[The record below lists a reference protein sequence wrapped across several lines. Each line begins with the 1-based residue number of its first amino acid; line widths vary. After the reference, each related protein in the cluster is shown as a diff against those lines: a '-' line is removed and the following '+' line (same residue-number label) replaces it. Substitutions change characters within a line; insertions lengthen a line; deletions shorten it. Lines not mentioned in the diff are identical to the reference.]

1 MCDFSIILPLTH
13 TFARIYMHTRTRMYT
28 HTGTHTHKAAMH
40 SSMVMSIQ
48 HFITNPLDVTL
59 VDNTPRLLE
68 ILNRTER
75 LSKLLNKRDDRGYT
89 LLHAAAERNQ
99 PESLKC
105 LLIKEGMFSCLMLPQ
120 TSMDTMQQYHKTSLL
135 GDSVCHERSI

>member
-1 MCDFSIILPLTH
+1 MCAHMLRSNGTNFVHSHTPLTH
-13 TFARIYMHTRTRMYT
+13 V
-28 HTGTHTHKAAMH
+28 AMH

-48 HFITNPLDVTL
+48 HLVINPLDVTL

-75 LSKLLNKRDDRGYT
+75 LPKLLNKRDDRGYT

-105 LLIKEGMFSCLMLPQ
+105 LLIKEGMF
-120 TSMDTMQQYHKTSLL
+120 YK
-135 GDSVCHERSI
+135 